1 MTNNCIPDVLAP
13 DMIIINGK
21 VVTVDAKF
29 SFAEAIAVK
38 SGRIIA
44 VGDRAEIEALQG
56 KGTKVL
62 DLKGQTIMPGIVDSH
77 VHIPWY
83 AFSLP
88 PYKIDI
94 TYPAVKSIAD
104 IREAIRAAAA
114 KAKPG
119 DWIMGDGWNQAAIQE
134 IIDDPTRRMCKE
146 NFDAVSPNNPVYLLE
161 FSHHNAVVNSAALR
175 AAGIDGRTPDPVGG
189 SYPKGADGEP
199 SGYIVE
205 RGIIEFEKVM
215 PTYTREQTKEAFLNC
230 AKTLATLG
238 ITSVNTG
245 AETPD
250 AVSIYSEIATDGSLG
265 LRLSLLLMW
274 ADYGLGGTLEDFE
287 QAFKYVGT
295 SNSFGNEWCKVSG
308 IKIFGDGIPPAWTA
322 WNYDPYPDGTHGGL
336 VVPGDTDAEKVEH
349 LRAMIKLCNRN
360 RMQIGVHTC
369 GDRAVDVTIDAF
381 IEALEDYSWDARHF
395 TMHGDWIRHETMLKM
410 AKYNIGHSTQ
420 TSVKYNICDDMI
432 AVMGEE
438 RAGEQWPMKE
448 LLAAGVKLCISSDVP
463 CSSPDWRIGIQTAVL
478 REARLSGV
486 VSGPHQ
492 CLTVAE
498 AIRAYTMT
506 PAWLDHEEHN
516 KGSIEAGKLADF
528 VVLGQDIT
536 ACDPHKIMETPILMT
551 IVDGKVVFSDD
562 TLKMN

>member
-1 MTNNCIPDVLAP
+1 MTNCIPNVLAP
-13 DMIIINGK
+13 DLIIVNGK
-21 VVTVDAKF
+21 VVTVDEKF
-29 SFAEAIAVK
+29 SFAEAVAVK
-38 SGRIIA
+38 NSRIIA
-44 VGDRAEIEALQG
+44 VGTRTEIEALKG
-56 KGTKVL
+56 AGTKVL

-134 IIDDPTRRMCKE
+134 IIDDPSRRMCKE
-146 NFDAVSPNNPVYLLE
+146 DFDAVSPDNPVYLLE

-175 AAGIDGRTPDPVGG
+175 AAGIDGR
-189 SYPKGADGEP
+189 
-199 SGYIVE
+199 
-205 RGIIEFEKVM
+205 
-215 PTYTREQTKEAFLNC
+215 
-230 AKTLATLG
+230 
-238 ITSVNTG
+238 
-245 AETPD
+245 TPD

-274 ADYGLGGTLEDFE
+274 ADYGLGGTLDDFE

-295 SNSFGNEWCKVSG
+295 SNSFGNEWCKISG

-322 WNYDPYPDGTHGGL
+322 WNYVPYPDGTYGGL
-336 VVPGDTDAEKVEH
+336 VVPGATDNEKVEH

-395 TMHGDWIRHETMLKM
+395 TMHSDWIRHETMLKM

-448 LLAAGVKLCISSDVP
+448 LLDAGVKLCISSDVP
-463 CSSPDWRIGIQTAVL
+463 CSSPDWRIGVQTAVL

-486 VSGPHQ
+486 VSGAHQ
-492 CLTVAE
+492 CLTMAE

-536 ACDPHKIMETPILMT
+536 TCDPHKIMETPILMT
-551 IVDGKVVFSDD
+551 IVGGQVVFSDN
-562 TLKMN
+562 TLKVS